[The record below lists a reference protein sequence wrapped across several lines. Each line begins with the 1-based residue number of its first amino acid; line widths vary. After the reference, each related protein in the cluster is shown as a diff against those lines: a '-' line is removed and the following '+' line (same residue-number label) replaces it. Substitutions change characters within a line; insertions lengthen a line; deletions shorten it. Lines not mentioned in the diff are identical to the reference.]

1 MKGGDYSHCESSR
14 GSAYQKDFSDP
25 VCVAMTVMS
34 VICEL
39 GFPSLEHSSRLRE
52 EILCQLVERLTS
64 VATSTRSPLF
74 NCTRRR
80 ESLLG
85 NGSRRGVQ
93 PNWQIVCC

>member
-1 MKGGDYSHCESSR
+1 
-14 GSAYQKDFSDP
+14 
-25 VCVAMTVMS
+25 MTVMS

-80 ESLLG
+80 ESPLG